1 MILCARKI
9 VRSKSKWTHTIL
21 ERAESQQAHLT
32 KRLKYSWHEYRR
44 YISEIVSSA
53 WTPIIRWGG
62 KTAGSTDER
71 SVSSSTNGV
80 TRNSK
85 ADPERRPVNRS
96 SSYAIPFLASQR
108 GSNPSLLRSID
119 SPYAPLNIHETISG
133 TIEPDLHR
141 FYCVPREDLV
151 VNKFFSLSLS
161 QLPRIPSIPLRSK
174 LRETLF
180 TIALCLLSI
189 VHVYPLAKW
198 SGTKVSR
205 ARHNRSLCNVC

>member
-1 MILCARKI
+1 MKGPNRNKL
-9 VRSKSKWTHTIL
+9 
-21 ERAESQQAHLT
+21 
-32 KRLKYSWHEYRR
+32 
-44 YISEIVSSA
+44 ISPSA
-53 WTPIIRWGG
+53 LNQISTVYQRNSIIGLD
-62 KTAGSTDER
+62 TDNSVGRENSGVQRCVPER

-141 FYCVPREDLV
+141 FYCVSREDLV
-151 VNKFFSLSLS
+151 VNNKFFFPSLS
-161 QLPRIPSIPLRSK
+161 QLPRIPSIPLR
-174 LRETLF
+174 
-180 TIALCLLSI
+180 IGA
-189 VHVYPLAKW
+189 
-198 SGTKVSR
+198 
-205 ARHNRSLCNVC
+205 N

>member
-1 MILCARKI
+1 MAR
-9 VRSKSKWTHTIL
+9 
-21 ERAESQQAHLT
+21 
-32 KRLKYSWHEYRR
+32 
-44 YISEIVSSA
+44 ISTVYQRNS
-53 WTPIIRWGG
+53 IIGLD
-62 KTAGSTDER
+62 TDNSVGRENSGVQRCVPER

>member
-1 MILCARKI
+1 MKGPNRNKL
-9 VRSKSKWTHTIL
+9 
-21 ERAESQQAHLT
+21 
-32 KRLKYSWHEYRR
+32 
-44 YISEIVSSA
+44 ISPSA
-53 WTPIIRWGG
+53 LNQISTVYQRNSIIGLD
-62 KTAGSTDER
+62 TDNSVGRENSGVQRCVPER

>member
-1 MILCARKI
+1 MAR
-9 VRSKSKWTHTIL
+9 
-21 ERAESQQAHLT
+21 
-32 KRLKYSWHEYRR
+32 
-44 YISEIVSSA
+44 ISTVYQRNS
-53 WTPIIRWGG
+53 IIGLD
-62 KTAGSTDER
+62 TDNSVGRENSGVQRCVPER

-141 FYCVPREDLV
+141 FYCVSREDLV
-151 VNKFFSLSLS
+151 VNKNFFSPLSLNFPVFQVFRFGS
-161 QLPRIPSIPLRSK
+161 EQIERNSFHDRPLSPLDRPRVPS
-174 LRETLF
+174 REMERNESF
-180 TIALCLLSI
+180 EGEAQSI
-189 VHVYPLAKW
+189 
-198 SGTKVSR
+198 
-205 ARHNRSLCNVC
+205 SL